1 MTLCIEINKNKKSE
15 TPDLVE
21 DDGFVMLHSFMR
33 KKLHLEK
40 TELLVFAIIYG
51 YSKGDKSFT
60 GGIKYLS
67 DWSGSGRSAVKAAL
81 ASLVEKG
88 LIVKTVKKI
97 RRKRIRKENFLSSTA
112 LILRVMLLKGNLTLY

>member
-1 MTLCIEINKNKKSE
+1 MTLCLEINKNKKSE
-15 TPDLVE
+15 TPDLIE

-33 KKLHLEK
+33 KELHLEK
-40 TELLVFAIIYG
+40 TELLVYAIIYG
-51 YSKGDKSFT
+51 YSKVGKSFT

-97 RRKRIRKENFLSSTA
+97 NNIERAEYKIAWRDAPMQNAECKMQNKE
-112 LILRVMLLKGNLTLY
+112 R